1 MCQDI
6 YGRLVET
13 CDVET
18 RACVKGGARYSPVVR
33 RQACRKCLNMWREAT
48 VAGKRQEFEHEWNCH
63 IQCQAKRRKSDTHG
77 EIAIAA
83 SPSAGDESQSAVAEE
98 LMTAGV
104 LHDLGAGAADPQTAV
119 AASSAS

>member
-1 MCQDI
+1 MGLP
-6 YGRLVET
+6 Y
-13 CDVET
+13 
-18 RACVKGGARYSPVVR
+18 P
-33 RQACRKCLNMWREAT
+33 
-48 VAGKRQEFEHEWNCH
+48 
-63 IQCQAKRRKSDTHG
+63 KSSEKTQTNDTHG
-77 EIAIAA
+77 ETAIDA